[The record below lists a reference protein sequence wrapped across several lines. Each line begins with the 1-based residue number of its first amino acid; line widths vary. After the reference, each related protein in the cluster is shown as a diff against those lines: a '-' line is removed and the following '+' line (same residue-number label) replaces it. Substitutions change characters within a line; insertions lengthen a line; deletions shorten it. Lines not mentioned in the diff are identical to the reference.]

1 MKNITWPILSSIVL
15 LQSIIHIIFILSQNR
30 HRITIDVI
38 IVVTAFYGLSELF
51 IENKMKNINE

>member
-1 MKNITWPILSSIVL
+1 
-15 LQSIIHIIFILSQNR
+15 LSQNR